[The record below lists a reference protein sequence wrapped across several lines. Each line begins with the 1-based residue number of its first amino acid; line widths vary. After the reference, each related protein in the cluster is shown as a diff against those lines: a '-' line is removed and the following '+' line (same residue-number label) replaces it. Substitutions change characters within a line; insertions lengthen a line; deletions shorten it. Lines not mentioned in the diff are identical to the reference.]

1 MIVRKGERLGSVL
14 ADKTST
20 EPAPQPAP
28 RPEPAPTPE
37 PTPTPVVT
45 AGPEPQRPPTSGP
58 GSGVEAWRRYAA
70 DVTDSPLES
79 WSSLT
84 RDEIIELLDSEGVGH
99 GT

>member
-20 EPAPQPAP
+20 EPVPQPAP
-28 RPEPAPTPE
+28 TPTPSPAPAPTETSAPD
-37 PTPTPVVT
+37 
-45 AGPEPQRPPTSGP
+45 PQRPPTSGP

-79 WSSLT
+79 WLSLT
-84 RDEIIELLDSEGVGH
+84 RDEIIELLDSEGVSH
-99 GT
+99 GA

>member
-20 EPAPQPAP
+20 EPAPQPASTP
-28 RPEPAPTPE
+28 TPEPAPPPAE
-37 PTPTPVVT
+37 PV
-45 AGPEPQRPPTSGP
+45 ELNPQRPPTSGP

-84 RDEIIELLDSEGVGH
+84 RDEIIELLDSEGVSH
-99 GT
+99 GA